1 MRKIAIVGAGGKM
14 GCRITDNLKD
24 SGYNMSYLEISPD
37 GIQRLAERGISV
49 SSESN
54 TIPYADAVIL
64 AIPDVALGE
73 VSTRIIPLMKS
84 GAMVILLDPA
94 VILAGKIYMHDD
106 ISYFVTHP
114 AHPSVFN
121 WEPTQEAQ
129 KDFFGGK
136 LAKQC
141 IVCALM
147 QGDEKDYVTGEE
159 LARRMY
165 APVCKAYRI
174 TVEQMGLLEPALV
187 ETLSSTCMTIIREG
201 LDEVIR
207 LGVPAE
213 AAREFLLG
221 HLNIQL
227 AVIFNELPGA
237 VFSDAANKAIS
248 RGKPILFK
256 EGWQKI
262 FEPENVLEQVKDIT

>member
-1 MRKIAIVGAGGKM
+1 M
-14 GCRITDNLKD
+14 GCRITDNLKN
-24 SGYNMSYLEISPD
+24 SGYEMFYLEISSE
-37 GIQRLAERGISV
+37 GINCLKNRGLSISAEKDI
-49 SSESN
+49 
-54 TIPYADAVIL
+54 IPSADAVIL
-64 AIPDVALGE
+64 AVPDVALKK
-73 VSTRIIPLMKS
+73 VSKEIIPGMKG

-94 VILAGKIYMHDD
+94 VILAGKIHKRGD

-121 WEPTQEAQ
+121 WEPTPEAQ

-136 LAKQC
+136 LAKQY
-141 IVCALM
+141 IVCALI
-147 QGDEKDYVTGEE
+147 QGDDKDYLAGEE
-159 LARRMY
+159 LARKMY
-165 APVCKAYRI
+165 APVRKAFRI

-187 ETLSSTCMTIIREG
+187 ETLSSTCMTIIKEG
-201 LDEVIR
+201 LDEVVKR
-207 LGVPAE
+207 GVPAE

-237 VFSDAANKAIS
+237 VFSDAAGKAIA

-256 EGWQKI
+256 AGWKKI
-262 FEPENVLEQVKDIT
+262 FETENVLEQVRDIT